1 MYRVLPHTADAKI
14 EGRAADVDTLFAE
27 MARGL
32 YSMVVVDPARL
43 RSRNRKRVEIPASRL
58 DDLLLDW
65 LSELLFLFET
75 ERWLGC
81 DFEIRVDHHGLR
93 GSVGGESYDP
103 KRHRLDHEVKAIT
116 YHGLEVTPDDSGW
129 RADVIVD
136 I

>member
-32 YSMVVVDPARL
+32 YSIIVVDPDQV
-43 RSRNRKRVEIPASRL
+43 RSPERKRVAIAGSRL

-75 ERWLGC
+75 EWWLGC
-81 DFEIRVDHHGLR
+81 DFEIRVAHRGLKA
-93 GSVGGESYDP
+93 SIGGEAFDET
-103 KRHRLDHEVKAIT
+103 RHRLDHEVKAIT
-116 YHGLEVTPDDSGW
+116 YHGLDVARDGDGW
-129 RADVIVD
+129 KADVIVD